1 MVAQVFLVCVTI
13 VILGWLWF
21 FIVRPILED
30 YGVIRPVESVK
41 NFQPPLMSIEPQNQ
55 PGSAG
60 SGTGSAEPV
69 PPQQHQAAPSPVP
82 DFDAV
87 LAYLTRHKLNDEQ
100 AIDLLTVAQR
110 ESGYLL
116 SANKIREVVGGNE
129 ATVKARVARGRPRPP
144 EPRASASLKRPQEGW

>member
-1 MVAQVFLVCVTI
+1 MAATLFAIAVTI
-13 VILGWLWF
+13 VIAGWLWF
-21 FIVRPILED
+21 FVARPILED
-30 YGVIRPVESVK
+30 YGVIRPMESV
-41 NFQPPLMSIEPQNQ
+41 NDFMSNEPQNR
-55 PGSAG
+55 PDAAG
-60 SGTGSAEPV
+60 SGTGSTDPV
-69 PPQQHQAAPSPVP
+69 PPQQHQAAPAPAP

-100 AIDLLTVAQR
+100 AIDLLTVARR

-116 SANKIREVVGGNE
+116 SANKIREVAGGNE